1 MGRSA
6 GLAAVLWILASC
18 AALSAVSACSRA
30 LGPAVDAWQLSLVR
44 YGVGLLVV
52 LPWVWRG
59 GLGSVA
65 TRHPVLHLRRALVL
79 TAAMYCGFY
88 GFTHLPLAD
97 ATGLY
102 FSRPLFI
109 VVLSA
114 LWLRVA
120 VGRARWLAVGAGFVG
135 MLLVMRPGAGVLQ
148 PATLVSAT
156 GALLVAV
163 ALLQVKEMQRT
174 EGDLAILFHSNAWG
188 LGLSAAPAVWAWNPI
203 GPSHWVL
210 LVAAGAFGALS
221 QVCMVQAYRRAEPSA
236 LAPAE
241 YLQIPFTLAL
251 AWALFAE
258 VPPPGVA
265 VGIGLIAGA
274 GLYTTRLAARSPWGR
289 RGP

>member
-1 MGRSA
+1 LARA
-6 GLAAVLWILASC
+6 PGLAGVLWILASC
-18 AALSAVSACSRA
+18 AALSGVSACSRA
-30 LGPAVDAWQLSLVR
+30 LGPGVDAWQLSLVR
-44 YGVGLLVV
+44 YAVGLLVL
-52 LPWVWRG
+52 LPWVWHA
-59 GLGSVA
+59 GLESVA
-65 TRHPVLHLRRALVL
+65 TRHPGLHLRRALVL
-79 TAAMYCGFY
+79 TAAMYCGFF

-120 VGRARWLAVGAGFVG
+120 VGRARWLAVGAGFAG

-148 PATLVSAT
+148 AAALVSAA

-163 ALLQVKEMQRT
+163 ALLQVKQMQRT
-174 EGDLAILFHSNAWG
+174 EGDLAILVHSNAWG
-188 LGLSAAPAVWAWNPI
+188 VLLCGAPAAWAWNAL
-203 GPSHWVL
+203 GAGQWAL
-210 LVAAGAFGALS
+210 LLAAGALGALS

-258 VPPPGVA
+258 VPPPVVA
-265 VGIGLIAGA
+265 LGIALIAGA
-274 GLYTTRLAARSPWGR
+274 GLYTTRLAAGPRAAR
-289 RGP
+289 RGS